1 MLGVMLV
8 WSSHVRVLDSIPMFR
23 LLDRYLI
30 REIVPYVLLGLMLL
44 TAIIFA
50 QEASRFSELLVV
62 ASRNGL
68 PMETLWRVMSALIPG
83 IYVFTLPISLLIGTL
98 VGLGRLSGDSEI
110 VALRASGTSRVR
122 MLLPV
127 LALSFIIAALMVYI
141 TFNLLPRS
149 IHNLTDLKA
158 NQSLIFQGLN
168 AEIKPR
174 VFEESIPQ
182 KVLYIEDIDR
192 ANNVWHNIFLV
203 ILSDI
208 PGQMKILTA
217 TSGAL
222 LQGERSEMPELHLQ
236 RGALHQ
242 TDTGRQDQLD
252 PQNELRESAPSTL
265 PAAGSSSAASQT
277 ASERQDDKEKRKG
290 EKPPPYT
297 AARFDE
303 MTFGFEV
310 SEEKKNE
317 AAGIDSEAHQVEE
330 MEWGNL
336 IAYTPAESDVREW
349 RAEIHK
355 RLALPA
361 ACLVFGL
368 LGVGF
373 GITNV
378 RTGRS
383 FALLLGLALTIVFY
397 LLALWGQHAAL
408 AGTLPVWIGMWL
420 ANIVL
425 GALGVAVIVAQQ
437 RPGWDP
443 LSALASL
450 RHAWPDRASW
460 TRGGRARQRG
470 SAENAQ
476 GGDGRTTTTTD
487 HSPLIPPRPLS
498 SSPRRFF
505 AAVPLPQLLDRL
517 VLSDLTRFFFFILGG
532 FSALILIITLFQLL
546 DYISRNKIE
555 WAIVANYLLFL
566 LPWIVNSVVPM
577 AALVAVM
584 VTFGILHKTS
594 QIVAL
599 KASGLSIFRLAAPAL
614 AASVLLSGFVF
625 VNQDYV
631 LPFTN
636 RRQNNLRYLIRKGQ
650 EPPQTFYQTTNK
662 WIFGTESRI
671 FNYAYFTPANNSFAR
686 LNVLDLSREPF
697 GIKRRLY
704 ARRAWWDGLSQEWVL
719 EKGWERRFE
728 GDQPIAFE
736 PFEERRIA
744 LSEHPDYF
752 KKESVGSSS
761 MTLAELRRAIA
772 DLSRSGFDVL
782 DLRIALQSKIA
793 FPLTCLVMV
802 MVGLPFAFSVGKRG
816 ALYGVAIGMAIGLA
830 YWGLTGVFEQ
840 MGRYEV
846 LPPMLAAWGPNLLF
860 GAGGLYLFLTSRT

>member
-1 MLGVMLV
+1 
-8 WSSHVRVLDSIPMFR
+8 
-23 LLDRYLI
+23 
-30 REIVPYVLLGLMLL
+30 
-44 TAIIFA
+44 
-50 QEASRFSELLVV
+50 LVV

-68 PMETLWRVMSALIPG
+68 PMETLWRVMSALVPG
-83 IYVFTLPISLLIGTL
+83 ILVFTLPISLLIGTL

-110 VALRASGTSRVR
+110 VALGASGTSRLR
-122 MLLPV
+122 MLAPILG
-127 LALSFIIAALMVYI
+127 LSLIMALVMLYI

-158 NQSLIFQGLN
+158 NRSLIFQGLN

-182 KVLYIEDIDR
+182 RVIYIEDIDR
-192 ANNVWHNIFLV
+192 ANSLWRNIFLV
-203 ILSDI
+203 DLGNGS
-208 PGQMKILTA
+208 GQMKIVTA
-217 TSGAL
+217 TSGSL
-222 LQGERSEMPELHLQ
+222 RQGERSEMPELHLQ

-242 TDTGRQDQLD
+242 TDTGRQTQAEATNPPEEPLSESPSTDTPSASDGQQSA
-252 PQNELRESAPSTL
+252 PEKQNE
-265 PAAGSSSAASQT
+265 
-277 ASERQDDKEKRKG
+277 KG
-290 EKPPPYT
+290 KKKSDQPPPYT

-303 MTFGFEV
+303 MTFGLEV
-310 SEEKKNE
+310 SEEKRGD
-317 AAGIDSEAHQVEE
+317 AAGIEREAGQVEE
-330 MEWGNL
+330 MEWGAL
-336 IAYTPAESDVREW
+336 IAHRPADSDAREW
-349 RAEIHK
+349 LAEVHK
-355 RLALPA
+355 RVALPA

-383 FALLLGLALTIVFY
+383 FGLLLGLAITIIFY
-397 LLALWGQHAAL
+397 LLALWGQHAAV
-408 AGTLPVWIGMWL
+408 AGALPVWLGIWL

-425 GALGVAVIVAQQ
+425 GALGVAIIVAQR

-443 LSALASL
+443 LAILSSL
-450 RHAWPDRASW
+450 RHTWPASKENGSKGQPGEVDK
-460 TRGGRARQRG
+460 GGQG
-470 SAENAQ
+470 NA
-476 GGDGRTTTTTD
+476 GVALSPTLPVSPS
-487 HSPLIPPRPLS
+487 SPLPVSPSPLLPPSP
-498 SSPRRFF
+498 SPRRSYFS
-505 AAVPLPQLLDRL
+505 VRRPQLLDSL
-517 VLSDLTRFFFFILGG
+517 VLSDLTRFFLFILGG

-546 DYISRNKIE
+546 DYITRNNIE

-566 LPWIVNSVVPM
+566 LPWIVNTVAPM

-584 VTFGILHKTS
+584 ITFGILHKTS
-594 QIVAL
+594 QVVAL
-599 KASGLSIFRLAAPAL
+599 KASGQSIFRLAAPAL
-614 AASVLLSGFVF
+614 LASILLSGFVF
-625 VNQDYV
+625 VNQDYI

-662 WIFGTESRI
+662 WIFGTDSRI
-671 FNYAYFTPANNSFAR
+671 FNYAYFTPTTNTFAR

-697 GIKRRLY
+697 GIKRRLF
-704 ARRAWWDGLSQEWVL
+704 ARRAWWDNSSEEWVL

-728 GDQPIAFE
+728 GDQPIGFEAFDQ
-736 PFEERRIA
+736 RRVA
-744 LSEHPDYF
+744 LAEHPEYF

-761 MTLAELRRAIA
+761 MTLAELRRAIT

-802 MVGLPFAFSVGKRG
+802 LVGLPFSFSVGKRG

-830 YWGLTGVFEQ
+830 YWSLTGVFEQ

>member
-1 MLGVMLV
+1 M
-8 WSSHVRVLDSIPMFR
+8 LDSNPMFR

-30 REIVPYVLLGLMLL
+30 REIVPYVMLGLMLL

-68 PMETLWRVMSALIPG
+68 PMETLWRVMSALVPG
-83 IYVFTLPISLLIGTL
+83 IFVFTLPISLLIGTL

-110 VALRASGTSRVR
+110 VALGASGTSRLR
-122 MLLPV
+122 MLAPV
-127 LALSFIIAALMVYI
+127 LGLSLIIAAMMVYI

-158 NQSLIFQGLN
+158 NQSLVFQGLN
-168 AEIKPR
+168 SEIKPR

-192 ANNVWHNIFLV
+192 PNNLWRNIFLV
-203 ILSDI
+203 DLADG

-217 TSGAL
+217 TSGSL
-222 LQGERSEMPELHLQ
+222 RQGERSEMPELHLQ
-236 RGALHQ
+236 RVAVHQ
-242 TDTGRQDQLD
+242 TDTGRPEQQDKLE
-252 PQNELRESAPSTL
+252 PQNQLPEPASGMMQGSES
-265 PAAGSSSAASQT
+265 PAATGQPASQ
-277 ASERQDDKEKRKG
+277 EKQREKEKKRG
-290 EKPPPYT
+290 NGDQPPPYT
-297 AARFDE
+297 VARSDE
-303 MTFGFEV
+303 WTYGMEV
-310 SEEKKNE
+310 SEEKRND
-317 AAGIDSEAHQVEE
+317 AAGIDREARQVEE
-330 MEWGNL
+330 MEWADL
-336 IAYTPAESDVREW
+336 IAYAPADPDVREW

-361 ACLVFGL
+361 ACLVFAL

-383 FALLLGLALTIVFY
+383 FGLLLGLAITIAFY
-397 LLALWGQHAAL
+397 LMALWGQHAAL
-408 AGTLPVWIGMWL
+408 AGTLPVWLGIWL

-425 GALGVAVIVAQQ
+425 GAVGVAVIAAQR

-443 LSALASL
+443 LAALSSL
-450 RHAWPDRASW
+450 RHAWPVSKSDAQTGRVVEGE
-460 TRGGRARQRG
+460 TRR
-470 SAENAQ
+470 
-476 GGDGRTTTTTD
+476 GGDGATGRRGDAPVTL
-487 HSPLIPPRPLS
+487 SPPLPLS
-498 SSPRRFF
+498 PSPRRAFSLLG
-505 AAVPLPQLLDRL
+505 LPQLLDRL
-517 VLSDLTRFFFFILGG
+517 VLSDLARFFLFILGG

-546 DYISRNKIE
+546 DYITRNNID

-566 LPWIVNSVVPM
+566 LPWIVNSVAPM

-584 VTFGILHKTS
+584 ITFGILHKTS
-594 QIVAL
+594 QVVAL
-599 KASGLSIFRLAAPAL
+599 KASGQSIFRLAAPAL
-614 AASVLLSGFVF
+614 VASILLSVFVF
-625 VNQDYV
+625 VNQDYI

-662 WIFGTESRI
+662 WIFGTDSRI
-671 FNYAYFTPANNSFAR
+671 FNYAYFTPSSNTFAR

-697 GIKRRLY
+697 SIKRRLY
-704 ARRAWWDGLSQEWVL
+704 ARRAWWDNSANEWVL

-728 GDQPIAFE
+728 GDQPISFE
-736 PFEERRIA
+736 SFDQRRVTLAERP
-744 LSEHPDYF
+744 EYF
-752 KKESVGSSS
+752 KKETVGSSS
-761 MTLAELRRAIA
+761 MTLAELRRAIT
-772 DLSRSGFDVL
+772 DLSHSGFDVL

-802 MVGLPFAFSVGKRG
+802 IVGLPFSFSVGKRG
-816 ALYGVAIGMAIGLA
+816 ALYGVAIGIAIGLA
-830 YWGLTGVFEQ
+830 YWGLTGLFEQ
-840 MGRYEV
+840 MGRYEL

>member
-1 MLGVMLV
+1 M
-8 WSSHVRVLDSIPMFR
+8 RVLDSIPMFR

-68 PMETLWRVMSALIPG
+68 PMETLWRVMSALVPG

-110 VALRASGTSRVR
+110 VALKASGTSRLR
-122 MLLPV
+122 MLVPV
-127 LALSFIIAALMVYI
+127 LSLSLIIATVMVYI

-149 IHNLTDLKA
+149 IRNLTDLKA
-158 NQSLIFQGLN
+158 NQSLVFQGLN
-168 AEIKPR
+168 SEIKPR

-182 KVLYIEDIDR
+182 KVIYIEDIDR
-192 ANNVWHNIFLV
+192 ANSLWRNIFLV
-203 ILSDI
+203 DLGSGA
-208 PGQMKILTA
+208 GQMKIVTA
-217 TSGAL
+217 TSGSL
-222 LQGERSEMPELHLQ
+222 RQGERSEAPELHLQ

-242 TDTGRQDQLD
+242 TDTGQPERKDQGESENKLPEPVSGTPPIAASPSSAD
-252 PQNELRESAPSTL
+252 PQ
-265 PAAGSSSAASQT
+265 ASQ
-277 ASERQDDKEKRKG
+277 EKQKEKEKRRG
-290 EKPPPYT
+290 TSDQPPPYT

-303 MTFGFEV
+303 MTIGLEV
-310 SEEKKNE
+310 TEEKKND
-317 AAGIDSEAHQVEE
+317 ATGIDREANQVEE
-330 MEWGNL
+330 MEWGDL
-336 IAYTPAESDVREW
+336 IGYAPADSDAREW

-383 FALLLGLALTIVFY
+383 FGLLLGLAITIVYY

-408 AGTLPVWIGMWL
+408 AGTLPVWLGIWL

-425 GALGVAVIVAQQ
+425 AAVGVAVIVAQR

-443 LSALASL
+443 LAALSSL
-450 RHAWPDRASW
+450 RHAWPTS
-460 TRGGRARQRG
+460 RGEGETGRG
-470 SAENAQ
+470 SERAEEPR
-476 GGDGRTTTTTD
+476 GRGAEA
-487 HSPLIPPRPLS
+487 RPLTPPPLRPS
-498 SSPRRFF
+498 APLLVSRRRR
-505 AAVPLPQLLDRL
+505 LYSLRMPQLIDRL
-517 VLSDLTRFFFFILGG
+517 VLSDLTRFFLFILGG

-546 DYISRNKIE
+546 DYITRNNIDP
-555 WAIVANYLLFL
+555 AIVANYLLFL
-566 LPWIVNSVVPM
+566 LPWIVNSVAPM

-584 VTFGILHKTS
+584 VTYGILHKTS
-594 QIVAL
+594 QVVAL
-599 KASGLSIFRLAAPAL
+599 KASGQSIFRLAAPAL
-614 AASVLLSGFVF
+614 VASILLSVFVF
-625 VNQDYV
+625 VNQDYI

-636 RRQNNLRYLIRKGQ
+636 RKQNNLRYLIRKGQ

-671 FNYAYFTPANNSFAR
+671 FNYAYFTPASNTFAR
-686 LNVLDLSREPF
+686 LNVLDLSKEPF

-704 ARRAWWDGLSQEWVL
+704 ARRAWWDNSIQEWVL

-728 GDQPIAFE
+728 GDQPVAFE
-736 PFEERRIA
+736 PFEQRRVA
-744 LSEHPDYF
+744 LAEHPDYF
-752 KKESVGSSS
+752 KKETVGSSS
-761 MTLAELRRAIA
+761 MTLAELRRAIT
-772 DLSRSGFDVL
+772 DLSHSGFDVL

-802 MVGLPFAFSVGKRG
+802 MVGLPFSFSVGKRG
-816 ALYGVAIGMAIGLA
+816 ALYGVAIGIGIGLA
-830 YWGLTGVFEQ
+830 YWGMTGLFEQ
-840 MGRYEV
+840 MGRYEM

>member
-1 MLGVMLV
+1 
-8 WSSHVRVLDSIPMFR
+8 MFR

-68 PMETLWRVMSALIPG
+68 PMETLWRVMSALVPG

-110 VALRASGTSRVR
+110 VALKASGTSRLR
-122 MLLPV
+122 MLAPV
-127 LALSFIIAALMVYI
+127 LGLSLIIATVMVYI

-149 IHNLTDLKA
+149 ISSLTDLKA
-158 NQSLIFQGLN
+158 NQSLVFQGLTS
-168 AEIKPR
+168 EIKPR

-182 KVLYIEDIDR
+182 KVIYIEDIDR
-192 ANNVWHNIFLV
+192 ANSLWRNIFLV
-203 ILSDI
+203 DLGSGA
-208 PGQMKILTA
+208 GQMKIVTA
-217 TSGAL
+217 TFGSL
-222 LQGERSEMPELHLQ
+222 RQGERSDVPEMHLQ
-236 RGALHQ
+236 RGAVHQ
-242 TDTGRQDQLD
+242 TDTGQPERKDQSESENKPPEPVSGTPPIAASPTSAD
-252 PQNELRESAPSTL
+252 PQ
-265 PAAGSSSAASQT
+265 SSQ
-277 ASERQDDKEKRKG
+277 EKQKEKEKRRATG
-290 EKPPPYT
+290 DQPPPYT

-303 MTFGFEV
+303 MTIGLEV
-310 SEEKKNE
+310 TEEKKND
-317 AAGIDSEAHQVEE
+317 ATGIDREAHQVEE
-330 MEWGNL
+330 MGWGDL
-336 IAYTPAESDVREW
+336 IGYVPADSDAREW

-383 FALLLGLALTIVFY
+383 FGLLLGLAITIVYY

-408 AGTLPVWIGMWL
+408 AGTLPVWLGIWL

-425 GALGVAVIVAQQ
+425 AAVGVAVIVAQR

-443 LSALASL
+443 LAALSSL
-450 RHAWPDRASW
+450 RHAWPTS
-460 TRGGRARQRG
+460 RGEGETGRRGEGETGRQG
-470 SAENAQ
+470 EGATAA
-476 GGDGRTTTTTD
+476 
-487 HSPLIPPRPLS
+487 SPLLPFSPSPLLPLS
-498 SSPRRFF
+498 PSPRRR
-505 AAVPLPQLLDRL
+505 LYSLRMPQLIDRL
-517 VLSDLTRFFFFILGG
+517 VLSDLTRFFLFILGG

-546 DYISRNKIE
+546 DYITRNNIDP
-555 WAIVANYLLFL
+555 AIVANYLLFL
-566 LPWIVNSVVPM
+566 LPWIVNSVAPM

-584 VTFGILHKTS
+584 VTYGILHKTS

-599 KASGLSIFRLAAPAL
+599 KASGQSIFRLAAPAL
-614 AASVLLSGFVF
+614 LASILLSVFVF
-625 VNQDYV
+625 VNQDYI

-636 RRQNNLRYLIRKGQ
+636 RKQNNLRYLIRKGQ

-671 FNYAYFTPANNSFAR
+671 FNYAYFTPASNTFAR
-686 LNVLDLSREPF
+686 LNVLDLSKEPF

-704 ARRAWWDGLSQEWVL
+704 ARRAWWDSSIQEWVL

-728 GDQPIAFE
+728 GDQPVAFE
-736 PFEERRIA
+736 PFEQRRVA
-744 LSEHPDYF
+744 LAEHPDYF
-752 KKESVGSSS
+752 KKETVGSSS
-761 MTLAELRRAIA
+761 MTLAELRRAIT
-772 DLSRSGFDVL
+772 DLSHSGFDVL

-802 MVGLPFAFSVGKRG
+802 VVGLPFSFSVGKRG
-816 ALYGVAIGMAIGLA
+816 ALYGVAIGIGIALA
-830 YWGLTGVFEQ
+830 YWGMTGLFEQ
-840 MGRYEV
+840 MGRYEM

>member
-1 MLGVMLV
+1 ML
-8 WSSHVRVLDSIPMFR
+8 SSIPMFR

-30 REIVPYVLLGLMLL
+30 REIVPYVLLGLLLL

-110 VALRASGTSRVR
+110 VALGASGTSRLR
-122 MLLPV
+122 MLAPV
-127 LALSFIIAALMVYI
+127 LFLSLMIAAGMVYI

-149 IHNLTDLKA
+149 IHILTDLKA

-168 AEIKPR
+168 SEIKPR

-192 ANNVWHNIFLV
+192 ANNLWHNIFLV
-203 ILSDI
+203 DLGDG

-217 TSGAL
+217 TSGSL
-222 LQGERSEMPELHLQ
+222 RQGERSEMPELHLQ
-236 RGALHQ
+236 RVAVHK
-242 TDTGRQDQLD
+242 TDTGQPERPDNPETQNQL
-252 PQNELRESAPSTL
+252 PEPAPGMPPIAASPPSTGQ
-265 PAAGSSSAASQT
+265 PGSPEKQK
-277 ASERQDDKEKRKG
+277 DKEKKRG
-290 EKPPPYT
+290 NGDQPQPYT
-297 AARFDE
+297 VARSDE
-303 MTFGFEV
+303 WIYGFEV

-317 AAGIDSEAHQVEE
+317 ATGIDREARQVEE

-336 IAYTPAESDVREW
+336 IAFTPAASDAREW
-349 RAEIHK
+349 IAEIHK
-355 RLALPA
+355 RVALPA

-383 FALLLGLALTIVFY
+383 FGLLLGLAITIAYY

-408 AGTLPVWIGMWL
+408 AGTLPVWLGIWL

-425 GALGVAVIVAQQ
+425 GALGAGVLTAQR

-443 LSALASL
+443 LSALSSL
-450 RHAWPDRASW
+450 RHAWPARKSEGE
-460 TRGGRARQRG
+460 TGRRGEREKGGEEATLLLRT
-470 SAENAQ
+470 SAPQ
-476 GGDGRTTTTTD
+476 LV
-487 HSPLIPPRPLS
+487 SPPLPPPISPS
-498 SSPRRFF
+498 SRRRRSS
-505 AAVPLPQLLDRL
+505 VRLPQLLDRL
-517 VLSDLTRFFFFILGG
+517 VLSDLTRFFLFILSG

-546 DYISRNKIE
+546 DYITRNNID
-555 WAIVANYLLFL
+555 WAIVVNYLLFL
-566 LPWIVNSVVPM
+566 LPWIVNSVAPM

-584 VTFGILHKTS
+584 ITFGILHKTS
-594 QIVAL
+594 QVVAL
-599 KASGLSIFRLAAPAL
+599 KASGQSIFRLAAPAL
-614 AASVLLSGFVF
+614 VASILLSVFVF
-625 VNQDYV
+625 INQDYI

-636 RRQNNLRYLIRKGQ
+636 RRQNNLRYMIRKGQ

-671 FNYAYFTPANNSFAR
+671 FNYAYFTPTSNTFAR

-697 GIKRRLY
+697 SITRRLY
-704 ARRAWWDGLSQEWVL
+704 ARRAWWDGVTEEWVL

-728 GDQPIAFE
+728 RDRPIAFE
-736 PFEERRIA
+736 PFEQRRVA
-744 LSEHPDYF
+744 LAEHPEYF
-752 KKESVGSSS
+752 KRETVGSSS
-761 MTLAELRRAIA
+761 MTLAELRRAIN

-802 MVGLPFAFSVGKRG
+802 LVGLPFSFSVGKRG
-816 ALYGVAIGMAIGLA
+816 ALYGVAIGIAIGLA
-830 YWGLTGVFEQ
+830 YWGLNGLFEQ
-840 MGRYEV
+840 MGRYEI
-846 LPPMLAAWGPNLLF
+846 LPPTLAAWGPNLLF

>member
-1 MLGVMLV
+1 M
-8 WSSHVRVLDSIPMFR
+8 LDSLAMFR
-23 LLDRYLI
+23 MLDRYLI

-68 PMETLWRVMSALIPG
+68 PMETLWRVVSALVPG
-83 IYVFTLPISLLIGTL
+83 ILVFTLPISLLIGTL

-110 VALRASGTSRVR
+110 IALGASGTSRLR
-122 MLLPV
+122 LLAPV
-127 LALSFIIAALMVYI
+127 LGLSLIMAAVMVYI

-149 IHNLTDLKA
+149 IHSLTDLKA
-158 NQSLIFQGLN
+158 NRSLIFQGLN

-182 KVLYIEDIDR
+182 RVIYIEDIDR
-192 ANNVWHNIFLV
+192 ANSLWKNIFLV
-203 ILSDI
+203 DLGNGS
-208 PGQMKILTA
+208 GQMKIVTA
-217 TSGAL
+217 TSGSL
-222 LQGERSEMPELHLQ
+222 RQGERSEMPELHLE

-242 TDTGRQDQLD
+242 TDTGRQNQSEPTDAAEETA
-252 PQNELRESAPSTL
+252 PESP
-265 PAAGSSSAASQT
+265 PT
-277 ASERQDDKEKRKG
+277 ASTSTSPSQSPPERQSEKGKRRSDQ
-290 EKPPPYT
+290 PPPYT

-303 MTFGFEV
+303 MTFGLEV
-310 SEEKKNE
+310 SEEKRGD
-317 AAGIDSEAHQVEE
+317 AAGIEREARQIEE
-330 MEWGNL
+330 MEWDTL
-336 IAYTPAESDVREW
+336 LAHIPADSDAREW
-349 RAEIHK
+349 LAEVHK
-355 RLALPA
+355 RVALPA

-383 FALLLGLALTIVFY
+383 FGLLLGLAITIVFY
-397 LLALWGQHAAL
+397 LLALWGQHAAV
-408 AGTLPVWIGMWL
+408 AGTVPVWLGIWL

-425 GALGVAVIVAQQ
+425 GGLGVAIILAQR

-443 LSALASL
+443 LAVLSSL
-450 RHAWPDRASW
+450 RHIWPGSKEEGDK
-460 TRGGRARQRG
+460 GRL
-470 SAENAQ
+470 
-476 GGDGRTTTTTD
+476 GDGAKGRQGKAGVD
-487 HSPLIPPRPLS
+487 PSASLPLPPSPCLPVSP
-498 SSPRRFF
+498 SPRRSTSS
-505 AAVPLPQLLDRL
+505 LRRPQLLDRL
-517 VLSDLTRFFFFILGG
+517 VLSDLTRFFLFILGG
-532 FSALILIITLFQLL
+532 FSSLILIITLFQLL
-546 DYISRNKIE
+546 DYIARNNIE
-555 WAIVANYLLFL
+555 WAVVANYLLFL
-566 LPWIVNSVVPM
+566 LPWIVNTVAPM

-584 VTFGILHKTS
+584 ITFGILHKTS
-594 QIVAL
+594 QVVAL
-599 KASGLSIFRLAAPAL
+599 KASGQSIFRLAAPAL
-614 AASVLLSGFVF
+614 LASILLSAVVF
-625 VNQDYV
+625 VNQDYI

-662 WIFGTESRI
+662 WIFGTDSRI
-671 FNYAYFTPANNSFAR
+671 FNYAYFTPTTNTFAR

-697 GIKRRLY
+697 GITRRLF
-704 ARRAWWDGLSQEWVL
+704 ARRAWWDSSGQEWVL
-719 EKGWERRFE
+719 ERGWERRFE
-728 GDQPIAFE
+728 GDQPTGFE
-736 PFEERRIA
+736 SFDQRRIA
-744 LSEHPDYF
+744 LAEHPEYF

-802 MVGLPFAFSVGKRG
+802 MVGLPFSFSVGKRG

-830 YWGLTGVFEQ
+830 YWSLTGVFEQ